1 MHSNSPVT
9 KTDLSRFLQKQPNI
23 FLAKYLPFSVYRRYL
38 SMIGFYYYGVN
49 GEERKE
55 LLASLR
61 FVLGKRFGKL
71 KFGYIL
77 LKTYLGIFDHYYEKM
92 INAHKSLT
100 GMKKHVNKQISF
112 TGKDRLNQIIEKN
125 KGCLLVTGHFGAI
138 EYIPLYLA
146 SNNYRPTIILRFK
159 TEKLKAALAAKSKS
173 VDLELIDAD
182 SPNALFKAF
191 NAINEGRL
199 LITLCDEIHHWRP
212 SKKENARLFG
222 RLVPKDRTLD
232 ILYRRL
238 KVPTCFGII
247 KREKNGYDL
256 SIHPLADGE
265 EKISLCE
272 TAWDQ
277 LEQTV
282 YRYPE
287 QWYQWPKFHSEFTR
301 YSMNRE
307 CYGN

>member
-100 GMKKHVNKQISF
+100 GMMKHVNKQISF

-138 EYIPLYLA
+138 EYIRFTSRPIIIGPPSFCA
-146 SNNYRPTIILRFK
+146 S
-159 TEKLKAALAAKSKS
+159 
-173 VDLELIDAD
+173 
-182 SPNALFKAF
+182 
-191 NAINEGRL
+191 
-199 LITLCDEIHHWRP
+199 
-212 SKKENARLFG
+212 
-222 RLVPKDRTLD
+222 
-232 ILYRRL
+232 RR
-238 KVPTCFGII
+238 
-247 KREKNGYDL
+247 KN
-256 SIHPLADGE
+256 
-265 EKISLCE
+265 
-272 TAWDQ
+272 
-277 LEQTV
+277 
-282 YRYPE
+282 
-287 QWYQWPKFHSEFTR
+287 
-301 YSMNRE
+301 
-307 CYGN
+307 